1 MEELHAVEW
10 IERCSQRLQH
20 QWRTVD
26 PRELDDVAV
35 ELWADHGLRRM
46 TPELA
51 AVDWLRLGVLAP
63 A

>member
-10 IERCSQRLQH
+10 VERCSQRLQR

-35 ELWADHGLRRM
+35 ELWATDGLRQM

-51 AVDWLRLGVLAP
+51 AVEWLRLGVLAP
-63 A
+63 T